1 MSHPLLIRAV
11 LIMAA
16 LMLPG
21 SPFVRPHQ
29 AQSGTPPSTDQ
40 ASPAADPFVFE
51 IDELPTTPTRIS
63 RRVMLWDVTVE
74 EITSTGFWVSSPS
87 SMTQVF
93 VRAAEGSLITM
104 RRGDSV
110 TIRGEVRPMPVTLHR
125 SLHIDDN
132 DRRDQLYVYAYTVR
146 PAWQPN

>member
-1 MSHPLLIRAV
+1 MSHPLSIRAA
-11 LIMAA
+11 LIVAA
-16 LMLPG
+16 LVLPG
-21 SPFVRPHQ
+21 LPFVRPHQ
-29 AQSGTPPSTDQ
+29 AQSGTPASADQ
-40 ASPAADPFVFE
+40 TSPAAHAFIFE

-63 RRVMLWDVTVE
+63 KRVMLWDVTVE

-87 SMTQVF
+87 SMTEVF

-110 TIRGEVRPMPVTLHR
+110 SIRGEVRPMPVTLHR
-125 SLHIDDN
+125 SLHIGDN

-146 PAWQPN
+146 PAWRPN